1 MSIRL
6 VTEGT
11 FGAKIKVVGVGG
23 AGGNAINNMIE
34 KGLEGV
40 DFIACNTDMQD
51 LEKNKAEFKI
61 QIGRNTTL
69 GLGAGMDDSKGAK
82 AVEESRE
89 EIEQSVR
96 GCDMVFITAG
106 TGISARA
113 ALLHARGELRMG
125 ERIAIES
132 IVDSVMEVKVAGLT
146 TYGPHK
152 AIIPEITGS
161 AFFTGMSSFYI
172 DPDDPFREG
181 FILR

>member
-6 VTEGT
+6 VTESSY
-11 FGAKIKVVGVGG
+11 GAKIKVVGIGG

-34 KGLEGV
+34 KGLDGV
-40 DFIACNTDMQD
+40 DFIALNTDIQD

-69 GLGAGMDDSKGAK
+69 GLGAGMDDTKGAK

-106 TGISARA
+106 MGGGTGTGGAPA
-113 ALLHARGELRMG
+113 VA
-125 ERIAIES
+125 RIA
-132 IVDSVMEVKVAGLT
+132 
-146 TYGPHK
+146 K
-152 AIIPEITGS
+152 ATG
-161 AFFTGMSSFYI
+161 A
-172 DPDDPFREG
+172 
-181 FILR
+181 LVV